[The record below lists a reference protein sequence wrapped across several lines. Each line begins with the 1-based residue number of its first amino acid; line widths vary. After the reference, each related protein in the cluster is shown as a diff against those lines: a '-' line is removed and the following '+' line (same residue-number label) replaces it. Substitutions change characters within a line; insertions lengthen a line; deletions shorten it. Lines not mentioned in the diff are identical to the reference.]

1 MTAIGL
7 SPCHAARPKV
17 GFLPITW
24 PGLYKAASETG
35 EAWIQE
41 GDTRMALDGLLAA
54 PVDVVAHQRVVSEIS
69 EACEVIDHFLA
80 EDVDCMVLF
89 VQTWNWADRI
99 LQAAQRFARP
109 IILWALPIP
118 RLWSIGGLA
127 VTHGSLD
134 EVGIPHKVVYGL
146 PEQPGLM
153 DAIVRFAR
161 AARVKNVLRRSRFGS
176 IGGHGM
182 GIYTGPVDPAQW
194 LREFGLSVGFV
205 DQYEVVAEGEQVPED
220 EVREYYRTLQ
230 AEYGAVPPYDQVTER
245 AIRLYLGLERIIARE
260 KFDLTGVNDMFG
272 LSDNYCSMCLAQ
284 SRLSSRGFVTTCL
297 NDSNGALTA
306 YVLRLLSDGPLFT
319 ADVNLV
325 DRASGV
331 VRLIDDGAGA
341 ITLARNPQE
350 VKLSYQPRLECK
362 ASGVCTGLIC
372 KPGRVTLAR
381 LSRLQGRYVMLIAPG
396 QAIEGQAA
404 WLEECG
410 YPMWPHAFLRLD
422 GDLEC
427 FVQNL
432 RSEYIHMAYG
442 DLKDDLVETCELLG
456 IEPIV
461 V

>member
-1 MTAIGL
+1 MATK
-7 SPCHAARPKV
+7 PKV

-24 PGLYKAASETG
+24 PGLYTATSETG
-35 EAWIQE
+35 EAWIQDE
-41 GDTRMALDGLLAA
+41 DTCIALDALQAA
-54 PVDVVAHQRVVSEIS
+54 PLDMVAHGRVVSEID
-69 EACEVIDHFLA
+69 EAFRVVDHFLG

-99 LQAAQRFARP
+99 LQAAQRFGRP
-109 IILWALPIP
+109 IIMWALPIP

-127 VTHGSLD
+127 VTHGSMD

-146 PEQPGLM
+146 PDQPGIM
-153 DAIVRFAR
+153 GSIVRFAR
-161 AARVKNVLRRSRFGS
+161 AARVKNVLRKSRFGS
-176 IGGHGM
+176 VGGHGM

-194 LREFGLSVGFV
+194 MREFGLSIGFV
-205 DQYEVVAEGEQVPED
+205 GQYEVVAEAEGVSQD
-220 EVREYYRTLQ
+220 EVRVYHRELQ
-230 AEYGAVPPYDQVTER
+230 EEYGAVPPLDQVTER
-245 AIRLYLGLERIIARE
+245 SIRLYLGMERIIERE
-260 KFDLTGVNDMFG
+260 RFDFTGVNDMFG

-306 YVLRLLSDGPLFT
+306 YIMRLLSDEPLFT

-325 DRASGV
+325 DKESGI

-341 ITLARNPQE
+341 ITLAKDPRD
-350 VKLSYQPRLECK
+350 VKLSYQPRLECR

-372 KPGRVTLAR
+372 KPGRTTLAR
-381 LSRLQGRYVMLIAPG
+381 LSRLQGKHAMLIAPG
-396 QAIEGQAA
+396 EAIEGDQA

-422 GDLEC
+422 GDPGH

-432 RSEYIHMAYG
+432 RSEYIHMIYG
-442 DLKDDLVETCELLG
+442 DLKDDLLEACDLLG
-456 IEPIV
+456 VEPV
-461 V
+461 VVS

>member
-1 MTAIGL
+1 MSGAHLTTK
-7 SPCHAARPKV
+7 PKV

-24 PGLYKAASETG
+24 PGLYTATSETG
-35 EAWIQE
+35 EDWIQDE
-41 GDTRMALDGLLAA
+41 DTRIALDALQAA
-54 PVDVVAHQRVVSEIS
+54 PLDVIAHSRVVSEID
-69 EACEVIDHFLA
+69 EGFRVVDRFLG

-99 LQAAQRFARP
+99 LQAAQRFGRP
-109 IILWALPIP
+109 IVLWALPIP

-127 VTHGSLD
+127 VTHGSMD

-146 PEQPGLM
+146 PHQPGIM
-153 DAIVRFAR
+153 DSIVRFAR
-161 AARVKNVLRRSRFGS
+161 AARVKNVLRKSRFGS
-176 IGGHGM
+176 VGGHGM

-194 LREFGLSVGFV
+194 MRQFGLSIGFV
-205 DQYEVVAEGEQVPED
+205 GQYEVVTEGEKVSQD
-220 EVREYYRTLQ
+220 EVRGYYGELQ
-230 AEYGAVPPYDQVTER
+230 AEYGAVPPLDQVTER
-245 AIRLYLGLERIIARE
+245 SIRLYLGLERIIDRE
-260 KFDLTGVNDMFG
+260 KFDFTGVNDMFG

-306 YVLRLLSDGPLFT
+306 YIMRLLSDEPLFT

-325 DRASGV
+325 DKENGV

-341 ITLARNPQE
+341 ITLAQNPKD

-362 ASGVCTGLIC
+362 ASGVCTGLVC
-372 KPGRVTLAR
+372 KAGRITLAR
-381 LSRLQGRYVMLIAPG
+381 LSRLQGEYVMLIAPG
-396 QAIEGQAA
+396 EAIDGDPA

-422 GDLEC
+422 GNLDH

-432 RSEYIHMAYG
+432 RSEYIHMVYG
-442 DLKDDLVETCELLG
+442 DSKGDLLETCDLLG
-456 IEPIV
+456 IEPV
-461 V
+461 VVS

>member
-1 MTAIGL
+1 VATK
-7 SPCHAARPKV
+7 PKV

-24 PGLYKAASETG
+24 PGLYTATSETG

-41 GDTRMALDGLLAA
+41 EDTRIALHPLQAMPL
-54 PVDVVAHQRVVSEIS
+54 DVVAHDRVVSEID
-69 EACEVIDHFLA
+69 EAFRVVDHFLG

-99 LQAAQRFARP
+99 LQAAQRFGRP
-109 IILWALPIP
+109 IVLWALPIP

-127 VTHGSLD
+127 VTHGSMD

-146 PEQPGLM
+146 PDQPGIM

-161 AARVKNVLRRSRFGS
+161 AARVKNVLRKSRFGS
-176 IGGHGM
+176 VGGHGM

-194 LREFGLSVGFV
+194 MREFGLSIGFV
-205 DQYEVVAEGEQVPED
+205 GQYEVVAEGEEASQD
-220 EVREYYRTLQ
+220 EVRRYHRELQ
-230 AEYGAVPPYDQVTER
+230 EEYGAVPPLDQVTER
-245 AIRLYLGLERIIARE
+245 SIRLYLGLERIIERE
-260 KFDLTGVNDMFG
+260 RFDFTGVNDMFG

-306 YVLRLLSDGPLFT
+306 YIMRLLSDEPLFT

-325 DRASGV
+325 DKESGI

-341 ITLARNPQE
+341 ITLAKDPKD
-350 VKLSYQPRLECK
+350 VKLSYQPRLECR
-362 ASGVCTGLIC
+362 ASGVCTGLMC
-372 KPGRVTLAR
+372 KPGRITLAR
-381 LSRLQGRYVMLIAPG
+381 LSRLQGKHVMLIAPG
-396 QAIEGQAA
+396 ETIEGDPA

-422 GDLEC
+422 GDLDQ

-432 RSEYIHMAYG
+432 RSEYIHMIYG
-442 DLKDDLVETCELLG
+442 DLKEDLLETCDLLG
-456 IEPIV
+456 VEPV
-461 V
+461 VVN